1 MLKKI
6 THCVNLLVEK
16 IMQRILSTLRKAVEK
31 YHLIDENDK
40 IAVGLSGGKDSL
52 VLLKALKMYQRFSPV
67 HFDLVAITVDIY
79 SGREDYSHLKN
90 FCDELGVE
98 FVVEK
103 TDIHDV
109 VFEIRKESNPC
120 SLCAKMRR
128 GALNS
133 ACNRLGCNKLAL
145 GHHLQDVIETFFLS
159 LLYEGR
165 LSTMKP
171 KSFMSKTKVTLIR
184 PLYLTSEKTIKTVSK
199 GFPVKKSICPADKDS
214 KRQDV
219 EKLIEDINKIIPNSK
234 KRIETAILD
243 AENYNLLD
251 KE

>member
-1 MLKKI
+1 
-6 THCVNLLVEK
+6 
-16 IMQRILSTLRKAVEK
+16 MQKILSTLRKAVEK
-31 YHLIDENDK
+31 YRLIDDGDK

-67 HFDLVAITVDIY
+67 KFDLVAITVDIY
-79 SGREDYSHLKN
+79 SGREDYSHLKK

-98 FVVEK
+98 FFVEK

-128 GALNS
+128 GALNT

-171 KSFMSKTKVTLIR
+171 KSFMSKTKITLIR
-184 PLYLTSEKTIKTVSK
+184 PLYLTSERTIRSVSK
-199 GFPVKKSICPADKDS
+199 DFPVKKSICPADQDS

-243 AENYNLLD
+243 IDNYNMLD

>member
-1 MLKKI
+1 
-6 THCVNLLVEK
+6 
-16 IMQRILSTLRKAVEK
+16 MQRILSTLRKAVEK
-31 YHLIDENDK
+31 YKLIEEGDK

-67 HFDLVAITVDIY
+67 KFDLVAITIDIY
-79 SGREDYSHLKN
+79 SGRESYDHLKK
-90 FCDELGVE
+90 FCEEVGVE
-98 FVVEK
+98 YVIEK

-128 GALNS
+128 GALNG
-133 ACNRLGCNKLAL
+133 ACNRLNCNKLAL

-165 LSTMKP
+165 LNTMKP
-171 KSFMSKTKVTLIR
+171 KSYMSKTNVTLIR

-199 GFPVKKSICPADKDS
+199 DMPVKKSICPADKNS

-219 EKLIEDINKIIPNSK
+219 EKLIEDINKLIPNSK
-234 KRIETAILD
+234 KRIENAVLD
-243 AENYNLLD
+243 VDSYNLLN

>member
-1 MLKKI
+1 
-6 THCVNLLVEK
+6 
-16 IMQRILSTLRKAVEK
+16 MQKILSTLRKAVEK
-31 YHLIDENDK
+31 YHLIEEGDK

-67 HFDLVAITVDIY
+67 KFELVAITIDIY
-79 SGREDYSHLKN
+79 NGREDYSHLER
-90 FCDELGVE
+90 FCKDLDVE
-98 FVVEK
+98 YVVE
-103 TDIHDV
+103 TTEIHDV
-109 VFEIRKESNPC
+109 VFEIRKETNPC

-165 LSTMKP
+165 LNTMKP
-171 KSFMSKTKVTLIR
+171 KSYMSKSQITLIR
-184 PLYLTSEKTIKTVSK
+184 PLFLTHEKTIRSVSK
-199 GFPVKKSICPADKDS
+199 DFPVKKSICPADQDS

-219 EKLIEDINKIIPNSK
+219 EKLIEEINKIVPDSK

-243 AENYNLLD
+243 VDNYNLLD

>member
-1 MLKKI
+1 
-6 THCVNLLVEK
+6 
-16 IMQRILSTLRKAVEK
+16 MQRILSTLRKAVEK
-31 YHLIDENDK
+31 YNLIEEGDK

-67 HFDLVAITVDIY
+67 KFDLVAITVDIY
-79 SGREDYSHLKN
+79 SGRESYDHLKL
-90 FCDELGVE
+90 FCKELGVE
-98 FVVEK
+98 YCIEK

-109 VFEIRKESNPC
+109 VFEIRQESNPC

-128 GALNS
+128 GALNG

-171 KSFMSKTKVTLIR
+171 KSYMSKTNVTLIR

-199 GFPVKKSICPADKDS
+199 DFPVKKSICPADKDS

-219 EKLIEDINKIIPNSK
+219 GKLIEDINKIIPNSK
-234 KRIETAILD
+234 KRIENAVLD
-243 AENYNLLD
+243 IDNYNMLD
-251 KE
+251 KA

>member
-1 MLKKI
+1 M
-6 THCVNLLVEK
+6 HCANLLLE
-16 IMQRILSTLRKAVEK
+16 INMQRILSTLRKAVEK
-31 YHLIDENDK
+31 YDLIQQGDK

-67 HFDLVAITVDIY
+67 QFDLVAITVDIY

-90 FCDELGVE
+90 FCDELCVE

-171 KSFMSKTKVTLIR
+171 KSFMSKAQVTLIR
-184 PLYLTSEKTIKTVSK
+184 PLYLTSEKTIRTVSK
-199 GFPVKKSICPADKDS
+199 DFPVKKSICPADKDS

>member
-1 MLKKI
+1 MI
-6 THCVNLLVEK
+6 YDNLIELIGVV
-16 IMQRILSTLRKAVEK
+16 MQRILSTLRKAVEK
-31 YHLIDENDK
+31 YHLIEDGDK

-52 VLLKALKMYQRFSPV
+52 VLLKALKMYQRFSPAK
-67 HFDLVAITVDIY
+67 FDLVAITVDIY
-79 SGREDYSHLKN
+79 SGRENYDHLKK
-90 FCDELGVE
+90 FCEELGVE
-98 FVVEK
+98 YVIEK

-128 GALNS
+128 GALNGV
-133 ACNRLGCNKLAL
+133 CNRIGCNKLAL

-171 KSFMSKTKVTLIR
+171 KSFMSKTNVTLIR

-199 GFPVKKSICPADKDS
+199 DFPVKKSICPADKDS

-219 EKLIEDINKIIPNSK
+219 EKLIEDINKLIPNSK
-234 KRIETAILD
+234 KRIENAVLD
-243 AENYNLLD
+243 VDNYNLLD
-251 KE
+251 RE

>member
-1 MLKKI
+1 
-6 THCVNLLVEK
+6 
-16 IMQRILSTLRKAVEK
+16 MQKILSTMRKAVEK
-31 YHLIDENDK
+31 YKLIQDGDK

-52 VLLKALKMYQRFSPV
+52 VLLKALKMFQRFNIYNYDIIAV
-67 HFDLVAITVDIY
+67 TIDIY
-79 SGREDYSHLKN
+79 SGKEDYSHLKK

-98 FVVEK
+98 YVVEQ
-103 TDIHDV
+103 TDIHQI
-109 VFEIRKESNPC
+109 VFDERAEKNPC

-128 GALNS
+128 GALNTV
-133 ACNRLGCNKLAL
+133 AIKYGCNKIAL

-171 KSFMSKTKVTLIR
+171 KSYMSNSQITLIR
-184 PLYLTSEKTIKTVSK
+184 PLFLTYENSIRSASK
-199 GFPVKKSICPADKDS
+199 GFPVKKSKCPADSNS

-219 EKLIEDINKIIPNSK
+219 EKLIENLNQLVPDSK
-234 KRIETAILD
+234 KRIESAILLT
-243 AENYNLLD
+243 ESYNMLD

>member
-1 MLKKI
+1 
-6 THCVNLLVEK
+6 
-16 IMQRILSTLRKAVEK
+16 MQRILSTLRKAVEK
-31 YHLIDENDK
+31 YDLIQQGDK

-67 HFDLVAITVDIY
+67 QFDLVAITVDIY

-90 FCDELGVE
+90 FCDELCVE

-171 KSFMSKTKVTLIR
+171 KSFMSKAQVTLIR
-184 PLYLTSEKTIKTVSK
+184 PLYLTSEKTIRTVSK
-199 GFPVKKSICPADKDS
+199 DFPVKKSICPADKDS